1 MKIDDIN
8 RNKNNFDLLRY
19 IAASLVI
26 FSHSYVLSLGNDEKE
41 PFYLL
46 TQSMTFGK
54 LSVCIFFM
62 ISGYLITKSWNKNPN
77 IFAYSWKR
85 ILRIYPGLIVSILF
99 STFVI
104 GPLVS
109 SLDPL
114 EYFKNIDIPSV
125 LIYMATLRQKY
136 LPGVFSQ
143 NIYPDSV
150 NGSLWTLIGEATMYI
165 VTAIIGLLGIF
176 KKKWLLFVFILAEI
190 ILYNIGIHH
199 LNENEIRYIY
209 IIFNV
214 DNVTYYL
221 IGACFYLYEDK
232 IQYRK
237 DVFIFALILWI
248 ISFDT
253 EFFKTISYISIP
265 YIIFHLAFIPT
276 KYLKTLTERG
286 DFSYGLYIYAFPI
299 QQTFVHL
306 FQNNITP
313 LKLFIL
319 SYPITFLLAF
329 FSWNLVEKRA
339 LELKNIPYF
348 SNLSFTQKLNRKHKG
363 D

>member
-1 MKIDDIN
+1 MHI
-8 RNKNNFDLLRY
+8 
-19 IAASLVI
+19 
-26 FSHSYVLSLGNDEKE
+26 
-41 PFYLL
+41 
-46 TQSMTFGK
+46 
-54 LSVCIFFM
+54 FM

-77 IFAYSWKR
+77 IFSYFWKR

-114 EYFKNIDIPSV
+114 EYFKNIDIPNV

-143 NIYPDSV
+143 NIYPNSV
-150 NGSLWTLIGEATMYI
+150 NGSLWTLIGETTMYI
-165 VTAIIGLLGIF
+165 VTAVIGLLGIF
-176 KKKWLLFVFILAEI
+176 KKKWFLLIFILAEI

-199 LNENEIRYIY
+199 FNENEIRCMY

-214 DNVTYYL
+214 NNVTYYL
-221 IGACFYLYEDK
+221 IGACYYLYGDK

-237 DVFIFALILWI
+237 DIFIFALILWI
-248 ISFDT
+248 ISFGT
-253 EFFKTISYISIP
+253 EFFEIVSYISIP
-265 YIIFHLAFIPT
+265 YIVFHLAFIPT

-299 QQTFVHL
+299 QQTLVHL
-306 FQNNITP
+306 FQNNITS
-313 LKLFIL
+313 LKLFVF
-319 SYPITFLLAF
+319 SYPITFLFAF
-329 FSWNLVEKRA
+329 LSWNLVEKRA
-339 LELKNIPYF
+339 LQLKKYF
-348 SNLSFTQKLNRKHKG
+348 VSFCFIIYSKTKSKT
-363 D
+363 